1 LDLLGGGSSSAS
13 KPSTNTSGPLCANLS
28 APIKTA
34 LAAVPAPAAN
44 QLCDTLLDGPI
55 DTCNLGAMVEWGLT
69 STASA
74 PPKCNGALKQASGTV
89 AAGSEWDAMIQLTD
103 AMKLVPHQQD

>member
-1 LDLLGGGSSSAS
+1 MDLLGGGSSSAS

-74 PPKCNGALKQASGTV
+74 PPKCNGALKQAGGG
-89 AAGSEWDAMIQLTD
+89 AE
-103 AMKLVPHQQD
+103 